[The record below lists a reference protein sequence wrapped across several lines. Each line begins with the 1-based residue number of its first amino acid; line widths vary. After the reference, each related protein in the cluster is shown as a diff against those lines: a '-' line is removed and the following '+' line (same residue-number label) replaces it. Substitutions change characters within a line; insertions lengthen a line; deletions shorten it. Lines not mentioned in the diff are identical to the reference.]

1 MTTVE
6 GSSTDLESIVS
17 NGNRPA
23 PSGADR
29 AVDPADAGSVLGGG
43 GGAQPLGGGPR
54 LASVDDRWFIGGAG
68 SVRDQAGA
76 GSVRDQAGAGS
87 VRDQAGAGSVRDQAG
102 AGSVRDQ
109 AGAGSVRDQAGAGS
123 VHSGAR
129 SIENDDQP
137 VDNNDVR
144 RSFRREIGRPIFDNS
159 RPVITGKKITNRTWI
174 KRKKMTHLSF
184 SERAVW
190 GTVVTINRAKHYAF
204 IRRCGKMMTIQ
215 MLFYFICHIDGATV
229 VQTIYSFEKFRSS
242 ATSTRRNSFCRILV
256 NSM

>member
-1 MTTVE
+1 MDLLVIEEKSIGLAFFAISTTILDQKPNQTMTTVE

-17 NGNRPA
+17 NDNRPA

-43 GGAQPLGGGPR
+43 GGR
-54 LASVDDRWFIGGAG
+54 LASVDDR
-68 SVRDQAGA
+68 
-76 GSVRDQAGAGS
+76 
-87 VRDQAGAGSVRDQAG
+87 
-102 AGSVRDQ
+102 
-109 AGAGSVRDQAGAGS
+109 S

-159 RPVITGKKITNRTWI
+159 RPVIIGKKITNRTWT
-174 KRKKMTHLSF
+174 KRKKMTYLSF
-184 SERAVW
+184 SERAIR

-204 IRRCGKMMTIQ
+204 IRRCGKIMEI
-215 MLFYFICHIDGATV
+215 
-229 VQTIYSFEKFRSS
+229 
-242 ATSTRRNSFCRILV
+242 
-256 NSM
+256 

>member
-76 GSVRDQAGAGS
+76 GSV
-87 VRDQAGAGSVRDQAG
+87 
-102 AGSVRDQ
+102 
-109 AGAGSVRDQAGAGS
+109 
-123 VHSGAR
+123 HSGAR

-137 VDNNDVR
+137 VDNDDVR

-159 RPVITGKKITNRTWI
+159 RPVITGKKITNRTWT
-174 KRKKMTHLSF
+174 KRKKITHLSF

-190 GTVVTINRAKHYAF
+190 GTVVTINRAKHYGF